1 METRIFQRRIR
12 VSLGTLLDQVEEA
25 ALRIFQE
32 EGARLA
38 SQNVYWTTWD
48 AERRKSRLMVRGC
61 TSRSS
66 TSVEAVSDSD
76 IGERI
81 QNIRE
86 AIKRLDI

>member
-32 EGARLA
+32 EGARLV

-48 AERRKSRLMVRGC
+48 PERRKSRLMVRGC
-61 TSRSS
+61 TGRSS